1 MIPCRLNLISPQKRH
16 YLQTM
21 VRFQFIKNILE
32 IILIVTCVIG
42 IAMLGGEWVLSN
54 YFSDINM
61 TIASLQNRYAD
72 TNRTV
77 KLINK
82 KLQQIEFVQSQYHPI
97 TPLLPKI
104 TAALPNAVSL
114 TALNVNLKNKTA
126 QMTGFAPSRSDLL
139 EFQTQLEATDWVETV
154 EIPVDQLT
162 KKDNINFSFSVAL
175 KEL

>member
-1 MIPCRLNLISPQKRH
+1 MIPCRINLISPQKRQH
-16 YLQTM
+16 LQTM
-21 VRFQFIKNILE
+21 VRFQFVKNILE

-42 IAMLGGEWVLSN
+42 IALLGGEWVLGN
-54 YFSDINM
+54 YFSGLNI

-82 KLQQIEFVQSQYHPI
+82 KLEQIEFIQSKYRQI
-97 TPLLPKI
+97 TPLLPQI
-104 TAALPNAVSL
+104 TKALPDAINL
-114 TALNVNLKNKTA
+114 TALNVDKKNKTM
-126 QMTGFAPSRSDLL
+126 QMTGFAPSRGDLL
-139 EFQTQLEATDWVETV
+139 EFQTQLEAADWVETV